1 MYMQRNHILLG
12 IVFLGIINTGFPQKK
27 AIHTMFLEEALPAN
41 GITVDFNAPV
51 LRWPYQKGKQVH
63 YDVELSMDP
72 GFAAGKT
79 IAAQG
84 LSGAIF
90 NPHQSLQTGKW
101 YWHYRVSGKS
111 WSAVKYFMVSD
122 ASLPMVSPE
131 PSVFLSHVPQ
141 AHPRV
146 LVDNPATYIHSLS
159 GKKEAVVI
167 IADAEKALTEKIPVE
182 MDIDPVLQG
191 KNEQQ
196 QKKLESDA
204 VVAFGNHVNQLI
216 QSLCEAYLLTG
227 DQKYIPK
234 AIAIGMEAASWDAK
248 GITGSR
254 DFTDGI
260 CMYDM
265 ALVYDTFYE
274 QLTGEQKNILRKA
287 IKERAGKF
295 YKSWVNNIESK
306 VLSGHVWQLILNEF
320 FKTSLALYGDEPEAA
335 QWLSYAYDLFLNR
348 SPVLGGI
355 DGAWGEG
362 ASYFQMN
369 MEVLTEI
376 PDKIK
381 TYTGF
386 DFIKQHPWYQNNA
399 DWLIYQF
406 PPGSSADGYGDNTE
420 ELFEPTASYAAYA
433 EVMAKLTQNPKYSW
447 YYKQLQKY
455 RQYDLSQETKM
466 RWFRLVNTDKL
477 SMPPAPENLLLPMGH
492 LFKETGVASLHTH
505 PANTSKDLMVTMRSS
520 PYGAYGHILAD
531 QNTFNILVA
540 GKRLFY
546 RTGYKVAMD
555 DPHRLGW
562 SKHTKGQNG
571 VLINGEGEPYTAEAY
586 GNFSRFLQ
594 GGELAY
600 MKGDASNAYQSK
612 ESKEDYGVNKFYRHM
627 VLLKPNIIV
636 IYDELE
642 SAEDASWSWLIHS
655 LEHMK
660 LDSLHNTFT
669 ASIANAKGIG
679 KLWSSEPFR
688 WQISDKFD
696 VPAVIFRNYKGMRTK
711 KYDDTQWHLKAIN
724 KDKTSKLRFLSVI
737 QVSTD
742 GKILNFK
749 ELPAEKGMT
758 KLTIG
763 GWEIEAALSY
773 NLAPQLNIRS
783 LSGSTV
789 FAAYGSSLNIK
800 NQSYK
805 AGETG
810 NAMLAEMVNG
820 KITFS
825 ETADVPV
832 RPLR

>member
-1 MYMQRNHILLG
+1 MHRKHIFFGLFIFCFVQAALS
-12 IVFLGIINTGFPQKK
+12 QKRSV
-27 AIHTMFLEEALPAN
+27 HTMFLEEALPAD
-41 GITVDFNAPV
+41 GITADFNAPV
-51 LRWPYQKGKQVH
+51 LRWPYQKGKQVK

-72 GFAAGKT
+72 GFGANKLITAN
-79 IAAQG
+79 G
-84 LSGAIF
+84 LKGAIY
-90 NPHQSLQTGKW
+90 NPHQSLQSGKW
-101 YWHYRVSGKS
+101 YWHYRVAGKA
-111 WSAVKYFMVSD
+111 WSATKYFIVSE
-122 ASLPMVSPE
+122 ASLPMVSPR
-131 PSVFLSHVPQ
+131 PSVFLSQVPQ
-141 AHPRV
+141 GHPRI
-146 LVDNPATYIHSLS
+146 LVDNPAADIHSLAV
-159 GKKEAVVI
+159 KKEAVAI
-167 IADAEKALTEKIPVE
+167 IAEAEKALTEKIPVE
-182 MDIDPVLQG
+182 TDIDPVLQG

-204 VVAFGNHVNQLI
+204 IVAFGNHVNQMVL
-216 QSLCEAYLLTG
+216 SLCQAYLLTG
-227 DQKYIPK
+227 NKKYIPK
-234 AIAIGMEAASWDAK
+234 AIAIGMEAAKWDAK
-248 GITGSR
+248 GVTGSR

-260 CMYDM
+260 CMYDL

-274 QLTGEQKNILRKA
+274 QLTTEQKSILRKA

-320 FKTSLALYGDEPEAA
+320 FKTSLAVYRDEPEAEE
-335 QWLSYAYDLFLNR
+335 WLSYAYELFLNR

-376 PDKIK
+376 PEKIK
-381 TYTGF
+381 AYTGF
-386 DFIKQHPWYQNNA
+386 DFIKQHPWYQKNA

-406 PPGSSADGYGDNTE
+406 PAGSSADGYGDNTE
-420 ELFEPTASYAAYA
+420 ELFEPPASYAAYA

-447 YYKQLQKY
+447 YYNELKKHQQF
-455 RQYDLSQETKM
+455 DLIQEPRM
-466 RWFRLVNTDKL
+466 RWFRLVNTSKL
-477 SMPPAPENLLLPMGH
+477 QMPAVPADLSLSMGH
-492 LFKETGVASLHTH
+492 LFKEVGVASLHTN
-505 PANTSKDLMVTMRSS
+505 PGNTSKDLMVAMRSS

-531 QNTFNILVA
+531 QNTFNILVG

-586 GNFSRFLQ
+586 GNFTRFLQ

-627 VLLKPNIIV
+627 VLLQPNIIV

-642 SAEDASWSWLIHS
+642 SAADASWSWLIHS
-655 LEHMK
+655 LENMK
-660 LDSLHNTFT
+660 LDSVHNTFT
-669 ASIANAKGIG
+669 ASIAHAKGIG
-679 KLWSSEPFR
+679 KLWSSQPFQ
-688 WQISDKFD
+688 WQLSDKFD

-724 KDKTSKLRFLSVI
+724 KTKTDRLRFLSVI
-737 QVSTD
+737 QVTTD
-742 GKILNFK
+742 GKTMSFK
-749 ELPAEKGMT
+749 EMPAAKGIT
-758 KLTIG
+758 KINIG

-773 NLAPQLNIRS
+773 DLSPQLNIRS
-783 LSGSTV
+783 LSGNTV
-789 FAAYGSSLNIK
+789 FAAYGSSINIK
-800 NQSYK
+800 GQSYK
-805 AGETG
+805 AGEAG

-820 KITFS
+820 KIRFS
-825 ETADVPV
+825 ETGDMAV